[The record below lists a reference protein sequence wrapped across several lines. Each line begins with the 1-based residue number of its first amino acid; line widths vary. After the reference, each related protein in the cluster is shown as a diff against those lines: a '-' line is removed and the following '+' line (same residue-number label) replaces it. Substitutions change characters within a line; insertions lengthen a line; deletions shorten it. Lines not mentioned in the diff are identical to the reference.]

1 MSGGSTGSRLALA
14 GALALATAVVLAT
27 PVSSWRAQA
36 DEGNYLWYAA
46 RVAGG
51 GPGEL
56 PALVREYIGA
66 TDRRQLFASP
76 LRVTAVLLGALA
88 VGLGTPHFTSLAT
101 LSLLAFLALLVVV
114 FVAVRRAF
122 DPRTAACT
130 VLLLACSPLHLAMA
144 RRALT
149 DSLNATLLVASLAL
163 TIHVM
168 TAHPRS
174 GRWWAAVAA
183 LYAVTFLGRELN
195 AVLIPI
201 SLGLLAVAAVLGRD
215 RPRPVA
221 LVAVSVAP
229 ALGAALV
236 TVVAAGGVGPAWEA
250 LRGVVGQP
258 AGNAY
263 AVRHGNGP
271 WFRYV
276 IDFLAL
282 SPWTTLLYVAWLGVL
297 VGTRSRDPSAR
308 AWALVP
314 LLFLLSAAPFAKFVR
329 WALVLETPMRLG
341 AALVLRQLVRDRPGD
356 RAATARLAAAVAAIM
371 VADLR
376 AFHHLFVVGDLYD
389 PTATGLL
396 RTWGIVPR

>member
-1 MSGGSTGSRLALA
+1 VSERSSWLALA
-14 GALALATAVVLAT
+14 GALVLASAVVLAT
-27 PVSSWRAQA
+27 PVTSWRAQA

-46 RVAGG
+46 RVAGN

-56 PALVREYIGA
+56 PVLVREYNAG
-66 TDRRQLFASP
+66 TERRQLFASP

-88 VGLGTPHFTSLAT
+88 VSTGPLHFTSLAT
-101 LSLLAFLALLVVV
+101 LSLVAFLVLLVVV

-149 DSLNATLLVASLAL
+149 DSLNAALLVASLTL

-168 TAHPRS
+168 IAHPRS
-174 GRWWAAVAA
+174 GRWWTAVAA
-183 LYAVTFLGRELN
+183 LYTVTLCGRELN
-195 AVLIPI
+195 AILVPI
-201 SLGLLAVAAVLGRD
+201 SLALLGVAALLGPG
-215 RPRPVA
+215 RPAPVA
-221 LVAVSVAP
+221 LLAVSVAP
-229 ALGAALV
+229 GIAAALL
-236 TVVAAGGVGPAWEA
+236 TVLAAGGTGPAWEA
-250 LRGVVGQP
+250 LSGVVGQP
-258 AGNAY
+258 AANAY
-263 AVRHGNGP
+263 ALRHGGGP

-297 VGTRSRDPSAR
+297 VGTRSRDPRAW

-314 LLFLLSAAPFAKFVR
+314 VLFLLAAAPFAKFVR
-329 WALVLETPMRLG
+329 WALALETPICLG
-341 AALVLRQLVRDRPGD
+341 AALVLRQFVGDRPGD
-356 RAATARLAAAVAAIM
+356 RAATARLALVVGAVM
-371 VADLR
+371 LADLR
-376 AFHHLFVVGDLYD
+376 AFHVLFVTGDLYD